1 MRENVETNC
10 FHVLGLLVHLLGISV
25 GEELVAVGG
34 EEPFKRMSAIFISM
48 FDGVQLKKV
57 HGSKGCLQH
66 LLMMM
71 AIPRI
76 CSKVYA
82 KSIIGHDIEYLAF

>member
-1 MRENVETNC
+1 MSAEFFSMFDGVQQKKS
-10 FHVLGLLVHLLGISV
+10 IW
-25 GEELVAVGG
+25 
-34 EEPFKRMSAIFISM
+34 FKRMSAIFISM
-48 FDGVQLKKV
+48 FDVVQLVQLKKV